1 MHNMR
6 SVFLEIL
13 ESVKFVVNIKYNS
26 SNTLT
31 QKAPITTGSG
41 PDGIIQIYLIIPWE
55 ILGFTQKS
63 LIPRESH
70 N

>member
-1 MHNMR
+1 MR

-13 ESVKFVVNIKYNS
+13 EPVKFVVNINYHS
-26 SNTLT
+26 LYTLT
-31 QKAPITTGSG
+31 QKAHITTDSG
-41 PDGIIQIYLIIPWE
+41 PDGVIQIYLITTWE

-70 N
+70 H